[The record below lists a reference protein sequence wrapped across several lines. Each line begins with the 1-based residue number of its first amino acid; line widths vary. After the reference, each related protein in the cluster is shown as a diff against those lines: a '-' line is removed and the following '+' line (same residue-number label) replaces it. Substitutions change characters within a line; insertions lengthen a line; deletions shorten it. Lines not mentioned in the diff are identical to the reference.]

1 MPGAA
6 SFSESFFGRALSRA
20 NSSGATP
27 RPTVASRNTSS
38 RAAGWRIGMQ
48 TPSGA
53 RSRHAGVPG
62 QLAGWGAHAGVPGQL
77 AGWGAHAG
85 VPGQLAGWGED
96 QTARRPL
103 RPLLLVL
110 LILSAFLAL
119 AGLASASAQSLS
131 PGGPVDFGGVA
142 VGNTSGVTTLV
153 FSVPAGD
160 VVTVGSITA
169 LTEGSPNKD
178 FAVSGQTCVGT
189 IAGPST

>member
-6 SFSESFFGRALSRA
+6 SFSESFFGRALSSA

-62 QLAGWGAHAGVPGQL
+62 QLAGWG
-77 AGWGAHAG
+77 
-85 VPGQLAGWGED
+85 ED
-96 QTARRPL
+96 QIARRPL

-178 FAVSGQTCVGT
+178 F
-189 IAGPST
+189 